1 VFSDLKSSCHVVQ
14 SLARANTMLAV
25 FFSKFCLGDFVPYMW
40 TMRLFLLIGVLA
52 LATAFLGNLVAV
64 LN

>member
-1 VFSDLKSSCHVVQ
+1 
-14 SLARANTMLAV
+14 MLAV

-52 LATAFLGNLVAV
+52 LATAFLGNLVAMFS
-64 LN
+64 